1 MKTYKVLLGLFA
13 ATLLSAPVLPT
24 AHADTYNKKTI
35 ITFSQ
40 DVEIPGKILPA
51 GTYTFKLLDSAADRH
66 IVQIYDAD
74 GSHLIT
80 TVLAINDYR
89 LKPTG
94 ETVIKFSERPAD
106 SPEALRAWFYPGD
119 NFGQEFVYPRERALQ
134 LAQTNKSDVPSVGAA
149 TLDDSTMQTT
159 PIAAVTPEQKEV
171 EVTSAFQTTASTEP
185 VATPASTE
193 PVATPAPTAAPV
205 TPAPAVAATP
215 APMQTAQVTETN
227 ELPQT
232 ASSTPLMALLG
243 GLAIS
248 LGLALKLMP
257 KAASYKSAS

>member
-51 GTYTFKLLDSAADRH
+51 GTYTFKLLDSPADRH

-119 NFGQEFVYPRERALQ
+119 NFGQEFVYPRERAIQ

-171 EVTSAFQTTASTEP
+171 EVTTAFQTTASTEP
-185 VATPASTE
+185 VATTQQVATTE
-193 PVATPAPTAAPV
+193 TVATPAPAATVAPAPV
-205 TPAPAVAATP
+205 QTTPVA
-215 APMQTAQVTETN
+215 ETT

-232 ASSTPLMALLG
+232 ASSMPLIALLG

-248 LGLALKLMP
+248 LAVGLKLVL
-257 KAASYKSAS
+257 KSIS

>member
-24 AHADTYNKKTI
+24 ADADTYNKKTI

-149 TLDDSTMQTT
+149 TLDDSTIQTT
-159 PIAAVTPEQKEV
+159 PIAAVTPEQKDV

-185 VATPASTE
+185 VATPA
-193 PVATPAPTAAPV
+193 PAAAPV
-205 TPAPAVAATP
+205 TPEPAVAATP
-215 APMQTAQVTETN
+215 EPVQTAPVAATS

-232 ASSTPLMALLG
+232 ASSTPLIALLG
-243 GLAIS
+243 GLALS

>member
-1 MKTYKVLLGLFA
+1 MKAYKALLGLFA
-13 ATLLSAPVLPT
+13 ATLLSAPVLPS
-24 AHADTYNKKTI
+24 AHADTYNKKTV

-51 GTYTFKLLDSAADRH
+51 GTYTFKLLDSPADRH

-94 ETVIKFSERPAD
+94 ETVIKFNERPGD

-119 NFGQEFVYPRERALQ
+119 NFGQEFVYPRERAIQ
-134 LAQTNKSDVPSVGAA
+134 LAQTNKSDVPSEAAA
-149 TLDDSTMQTT
+149 TLDDSSYQTT
-159 PIAAVTPEQKEV
+159 PIAAVTPEQKDV
-171 EVTSAFQTTASTEP
+171 EVTSAFQTTEAAE
-185 VATPASTE
+185 PAS
-193 PVATPAPTAAPV
+193 
-205 TPAPAVAATP
+205 TPAPAPAAEVAP
-215 APMQTAQVTETN
+215 APAQTAPVAETT

-232 ASSTPLMALLG
+232 ASSMPLIALLG

-248 LGLALKLMP
+248 LALGLRLVLKSL
-257 KAASYKSAS
+257 S

>member
-1 MKTYKVLLGLFA
+1 MKAYKALLGLFA
-13 ATLLSAPVLPT
+13 ATLLSAPVLPS
-24 AHADTYNKKTI
+24 AHADTSNKKTI

-51 GTYTFKLLDSAADRH
+51 GTYTFRLLDSPADRH

-74 GSHLIT
+74 GTHLIT

-94 ETVIKFSERPAD
+94 ETVIKFNERPGD

-119 NFGQEFVYPRERALQ
+119 NFGQEFVYPRERAIQ
-134 LAQTNKSDVPSVGAA
+134 LAQTNKSDVPSEAAA
-149 TLDDSTMQTT
+149 TLDDSSYQTT
-159 PIAAVTPEQKEV
+159 PIAAVTPEQKDV
-171 EVTSAFQTTASTEP
+171 EITTAFQTTEATEP
-185 VATPASTE
+185 A
-193 PVATPAPTAAPV
+193 ATPAPAAAPV
-205 TPAPAVAATP
+205 TPAPTAEVAP
-215 APMQTAQVTETN
+215 APVQTAPVAETT

-232 ASSTPLMALLG
+232 ASSMPLIALLG

-248 LGLALKLMP
+248 LALGLKLVL
-257 KAASYKSAS
+257 KSLS